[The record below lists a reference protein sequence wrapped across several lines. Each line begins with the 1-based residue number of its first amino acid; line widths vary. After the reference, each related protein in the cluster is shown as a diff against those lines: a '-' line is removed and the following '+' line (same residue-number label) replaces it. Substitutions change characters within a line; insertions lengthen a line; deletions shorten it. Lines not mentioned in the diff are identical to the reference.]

1 MLHGA
6 KSVFVID
13 GLGEGVDFGA
23 ADFTGTPL
31 FQTNF
36 PFFFT
41 QVYFLLAKVFC
52 DFSFLQLEPGTIFCA
67 ELAESGVKE
76 MVTDRN
82 SKIAIACFEVIA
94 APGFHIGRL

>member
-23 ADFTGTPL
+23 ADLTGTPL

-36 PFFFT
+36 PFFFI

-67 ELAESGVKE
+67 EFAESGVRE
-76 MVTDRN
+76 IVSDIN
-82 SKIAIACFEVIA
+82 SKIAIACFEVFA
-94 APGFHIGRL
+94 ARGFHIGRL